1 MAEDQGNKE
10 EDKFEFTAEGE
21 ALAWIGLEQARVVAL
36 RHARDNPDFYPHQ
49 YRNLPLAQE
58 VIASEEGEDYYYVR
72 LSFRPSGR
80 FRGESGVE
88 LFTIDKS
95 GSIELRQILSE
106 PRPRTRMV
114 PVLVLAGGIGVASAV
129 VGTLFGLGVFSRD
142 GAEAGLPEVPAKE
155 LVAVIDAPAEVTR
168 STGIRSFR
176 LQGLSQDA
184 ATVPTVTKL
193 TPDMLKAP
201 PIAETSQ
208 RSIHSYLDISLPVDL
223 AQQVTEVWVTFE
235 VERTWLNEKKVI
247 RDEAIELWRYAGE
260 WERLPTEVLGGLPTT
275 IFTSSEARLKSKPTS
290 RVMTAERLS
299 ANSVGAVRVA
309 EPWPR

>member
-1 MAEDQGNKE
+1 MAEDEGKQE
-10 EDKFEFTAEGE
+10 EKFEFTTEGE
-21 ALAWIGLEQARVVAL
+21 ALGYISLDQARL
-36 RHARDNPDFYPHQ
+36 RAIQHARENTDIYGPRYSQVD
-49 YRNLPLAQE
+49 LVWE
-58 VIASEEGEDYYYVR
+58 VLSSEEGEDYYQVR
-72 LSFRPSGR
+72 LSYRPA
-80 FRGESGVE
+80 RGFKGDPGVE
-88 LFTIDKS
+88 QFTIDKS

-114 PVLVLAGGIGVASAV
+114 PVLALVGGIGVTAAV
-129 VGTLFGLGVFSRD
+129 VGTLFGLGVFSGD

-223 AQQVTEVWVTFE
+223 AQQVTEIGVTFE

-260 WERLPTEVLGGLPTT
+260 WERLPTEVLGDRGP
-275 IFTSSEARLKSKPTS
+275 FVE
-290 RVMTAERLS
+290 
-299 ANSVGAVRVA
+299 
-309 EPWPR
+309 